1 MWNRHLI
8 WSARRWERTSVSVP
22 DVVDETEGDAGTAI
36 VAAGL
41 VVGVTSSAT
50 DPAIVLGNVIS
61 QVPAAAQVVGPDAR
75 VDLVISLGPA

>member
-8 WSARRWERTSVSVP
+8 WDARRWERASRAVP
-22 DVVDETEGDAGTAI
+22 DVVDETEAAAGTAI

-41 VVGVTSSAT
+41 VVGVTTSAN
-50 DPAIVLGNVIS
+50 DAVIILGNVIS

-75 VDLVISLGPA
+75 VDLVISLGP